1 MILGDLVKRYSWQ
14 DVADKLIELYP
25 DQEASLDGYEHVYAE
40 LSEMRLGS
48 TELLLRLTVVDDPE
62 TDEWID
68 VGGIRTDSDE
78 SYAIEF
84 TPWDEWL
91 AMEIDL
97 DTLVN
102 FTELEI
108 LAHSLYEMT
117 FIGYDQS
124 TIHNTLDGLMDDVD
138 KIRDEIELDD
148 IDMT

>member
-1 MILGDLVKRYSWQ
+1 MILGDFVKRYSWQ
-14 DVADKLIELYP
+14 DVVDKLIELYP

-84 TPWDEWL
+84 TLWNEWL

-97 DTLVN
+97 DTLV
-102 FTELEI
+102 
-108 LAHSLYEMT
+108 
-117 FIGYDQS
+117 
-124 TIHNTLDGLMDDVD
+124 
-138 KIRDEIELDD
+138 
-148 IDMT
+148 